1 MTKRY
6 QFTPS
11 WLGFVI
17 TLVCMTLFIKFG
29 LWQYGKAQTKLL
41 IRNANEEA
49 SHSGVVPFPKN
60 IVVLDKSQKEY
71 WQYKRVILSGNYDS
85 KYELLLDNQTEAMQV
100 GYHVLTPFKIADSDE
115 YVLVNRGWIAGNAIH
130 SDTPKVTTSSNKIEI
145 TGQIWVPSKK
155 IFTLESKEVLEK
167 NKFDPVWQHL
177 DFERY
182 KKIVPIKVSA
192 LLIKL
197 DQESTGEGFVRNWQ
211 VPIDRISTHIGY
223 AYQWFG
229 FAIATIIIFLYM
241 SINKINM
248 KNNNEI

>member
-11 WLGFVI
+11 WFGFVI
-17 TLVCMTLFIKFG
+17 TLISMTLFVKFG

-41 IRNANEEA
+41 IRTANEAA
-49 SHSGVVPFPKN
+49 SRSSVISFPKN
-60 IVVLDKSQKEY
+60 IRMLDKDLTEY
-71 WQYKRVILSGNYDS
+71 WQYKKVIVSGSYDA
-85 KYELLLDNQTEAMQV
+85 KYEILLDNQTEAMQV

-115 YVLVNRGWIAGNAIH
+115 YVLVNRGWIPANAVH
-130 SDTPKVTTSSNKIEI
+130 ADTPVVNTSSNKIEI

-155 IFTLESKEVLEK
+155 IFTLENKEVLSQED
-167 NKFDPVWQHL
+167 FSRVWQHL
-177 DFERY
+177 DFDRY
-182 KKIVPIKVSA
+182 QNKVPMKVSA

-197 DQESTGEGFVRNWQ
+197 DPESTGEGFVRNWQ

-229 FAIATIIIFLYM
+229 FAVATLCIFLYM
-241 SINKINM
+241 SFNKINE
-248 KNNNEI
+248 KK